1 MELQQ
6 CAGQCRHATLLFI
19 IFEILANVNQKTA
32 ARRISRPAERGWNM
46 ERQSMEDR
54 QDVQRQKEEKK
65 EYLLGYRKYRQ
76 QAKRLEEQLAEL
88 KMGKA
93 LPKVIL
99 SGMPGAKN
107 QKDLSD
113 YIVRC
118 DGLIGQIMEAR
129 KNALEQFADVQ
140 RQIESMEDETEKT
153 LLTLRYLRNWK
164 WNDIAFE
171 IGVEWTHVHRIHG
184 KALMHLKIEKRV

>member
-1 MELQQ
+1 
-6 CAGQCRHATLLFI
+6 
-19 IFEILANVNQKTA
+19 
-32 ARRISRPAERGWNM
+32 M

-93 LPKVIL
+93 LPKMIL